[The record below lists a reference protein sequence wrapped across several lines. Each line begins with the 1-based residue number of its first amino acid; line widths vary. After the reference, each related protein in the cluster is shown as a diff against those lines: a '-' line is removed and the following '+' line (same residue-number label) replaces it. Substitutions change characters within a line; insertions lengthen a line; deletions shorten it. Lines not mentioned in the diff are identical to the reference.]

1 MKSWNGGSCCS
12 RAVEEDVNDIAYFK
26 QMLKVLTKKYN
37 VDKNKIYVTGRDNGG
52 SMAFRLA
59 CELSDKIAA
68 VVTLHSHFGIKNVTE
83 HHRCAASN

>member
-59 CELSDKIAA
+59 CELSDKIAGIA
-68 VVTLHSHFGIKNVTE
+68 PFTSSFG
-83 HHRCAASN
+83 